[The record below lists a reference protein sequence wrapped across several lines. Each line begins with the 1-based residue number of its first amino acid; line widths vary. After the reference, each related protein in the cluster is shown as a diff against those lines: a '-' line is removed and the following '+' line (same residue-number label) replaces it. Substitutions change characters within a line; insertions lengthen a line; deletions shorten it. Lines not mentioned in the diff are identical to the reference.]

1 MTTDITP
8 EIQAARAAELAAELA
23 EIDPADTFALYWA
36 DTVSASVLRDYRAG
50 RVETIRAERRRARRN
65 AEALKRAKKV
75 ERAPRSN
82 KTGDE
87 GEGEGSES
95 PTEPTPE
102 GLQYVLPGCEK
113 DRSRTRKAQLDLF

>member
-1 MTTDITP
+1 MTKDITP
-8 EIQAARAAELAAELA
+8 EIRAARAAELEAELA

-75 ERAPRSN
+75 ERAPRSSTN
-82 KTGDE
+82 GDE
-87 GEGEGSES
+87 GEGSEG